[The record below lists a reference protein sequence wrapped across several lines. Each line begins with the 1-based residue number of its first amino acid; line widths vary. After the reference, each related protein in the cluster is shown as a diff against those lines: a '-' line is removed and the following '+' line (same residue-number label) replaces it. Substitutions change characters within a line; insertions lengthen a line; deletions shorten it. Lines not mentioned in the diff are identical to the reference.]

1 MVGES
6 QRFEKVYVGHYDA
19 VLRYCLRRS
28 SSEDAMDAAAEV
40 FVVAWRRRS
49 EMPEGHEL
57 PWLYG
62 VARRVL
68 AHQRRADDRRS
79 ATVARLRAVGS
90 PVDSGPESQVVVH
103 EEFRLMVAAA
113 GRLGEADQEVLRLAG
128 WEELD
133 RDELAAALGCSAN
146 AATKRLNR
154 ALDRLAYELG
164 VARRSRG
171 RFFSRRRVAR

>member
-90 PVDSGPESQVVVH
+90 PVDAGPESQVVVH
-103 EEFRLMVAAA
+103 EEIRLMVAAA
-113 GRLGEADQEVLRLAG
+113 DRLGEADQEVLRLAG

>member
-1 MVGES
+1 MDGES
-6 QRFEKVYVGHYDA
+6 QRFEKIYVGHYDA

-40 FVVAWRRRS
+40 FVVAWRRRC

-90 PVDSGPESQVVVH
+90 PVDAGPESQVVVH
-103 EEFRLMVAAA
+103 EEIRLMVAAA
-113 GRLGEADQEVLRLAG
+113 DRLGEADQEVLRLAG

>member
-1 MVGES
+1 
-6 QRFEKVYVGHYDA
+6 
-19 VLRYCLRRS
+19 
-28 SSEDAMDAAAEV
+28 
-40 FVVAWRRRS
+40 
-49 EMPEGHEL
+49 
-57 PWLYG
+57 
-62 VARRVL
+62 
-68 AHQRRADDRRS
+68 
-79 ATVARLRAVGS
+79 
-90 PVDSGPESQVVVH
+90 
-103 EEFRLMVAAA
+103 MVAAA